1 VKNATPHQGGLTTA
15 PAVYRRRQR
24 EQLARMAAGAHVP
37 NARRDHPASAP
48 AERKQTGR
56 RYGPAPKELPR
67 PRMQA
72 PAPMRPDVRREVYA
86 STGSALMMTR
96 RQMRQWER
104 TAARD
109 GHDEFRS
116 PSGKG
121 SATPKREASR

>member
-1 VKNATPHQGGLTTA
+1 VKNGGKTVVDHATSRHVDRRYHQHVLAQRAG
-15 PAVYRRRQR
+15 R
-24 EQLARMAAGAHVP
+24 EQTTGDRRPQLAAVP
-37 NARRDHPASAP
+37 S
-48 AERKQTGR
+48 ERKQTGR
-56 RYGPAPKELPR
+56 RYGPAPANPPH

-96 RQMRQWER
+96 RQMCQWER
-104 TAARD
+104 MAARD

-121 SATPKREASR
+121 SATPKRRASR